1 MLHSEVYNK
10 AADIIE
16 KGWTQGVFAEDRFGK
31 RIHPCRYGAKSWC
44 LSGALMA
51 AVHLIRGDYLSFC
64 PNNLTEGLMLEV
76 DAVEWNDHPD
86 RTKGQVVAILQ
97 RAATKTSLL
106 EGE

>member
-1 MLHSEVYNK
+1 MLDAAIYTK

-16 KGWTQGVFAEDRFGK
+16 KGWVQNAFAKDKCGK
-31 RIHPCRYGAKSWC
+31 STHPCRYDAERWC
-44 LSGALMA
+44 LSGALIA
-51 AVHLIRGDYLSFC
+51 AVFIIKGDHLSYC

-76 DAVEWNDHPD
+76 DVIEWNDHPD

-106 EGE
+106 EG